1 MKYAVPTDDGK
12 TVGQTFGRAVSFAIF
27 DQDDASIV
35 VLANAGI
42 NAEHGAGTGAAS
54 FLADRGVGV
63 VIAPEVGPK
72 AAGALASAG
81 IKTETATAGTPLR
94 VAIDSIIAA
103 HH

>member
-1 MKYAVPTDDGK
+1 MKFAVPTDDGK
-12 TVGQTFGRAVSFAIF
+12 TVGQTFGRAISFAIF
-27 DQDDASIV
+27 DQEEASLV

-94 VAIDSIIAA
+94 NAIECAISS
-103 HH
+103 